1 MLTHSLALL
10 FESAGRPARWQR
22 KACVERP
29 AWRGP
34 SIFCC
39 CRCSPQAP
47 PEAHSRVARCW
58 SARRRPPRWAPAPS
72 RWARRRPPRRDPPSR
87 RSRSTPPCASSR
99 PTATPRGSPACA
111 AAAATARREAPD
123 LLDASTYGSEAAAAY
138 FKGVDGALAARGAA
152 ARPSVGHL
160 CVADAK
166 AAGAWG
172 AAASV
177 WPLGPAH
184 YAWLPGSPTFW
195 PAGGPPERAA
205 ADARLDEGL
214 GDAIREGRE
223 VLFSC
228 ESNRFVA
235 VPLALE
241 GELRAGLDLLAC
253 KLTLGL
259 G

>member
-1 MLTHSLALL
+1 MARPVDLLLLPLLAASAAGSALTRRALL
-10 FESAGRPARWQR
+10 VRAAPAAALGPGAGALGPAPAAAARPA
-22 KACVERP
+22 VEALSIDAAVRLVAADGDA
-29 AWRGP
+29 AWLAGVRGGGGGLLY
-34 SIFCC
+34 
-39 CRCSPQAP
+39 RG
-47 PEAHSRVARCW
+47 VA
-58 SARRRPPRWAPAPS
+58 
-72 RWARRRPPRRDPPSR
+72 
-87 RSRSTPPCASSR
+87 
-99 PTATPRGSPACA
+99 GA

>member
-1 MLTHSLALL
+1 METPRRQDTALDLAESSSRGVAALL
-10 FESAGRPARWQR
+10 LRQHGGR
-22 KACVERP
+22 
-29 AWRGP
+29 RGAQLPPTMP
-34 SIFCC
+34 SG
-39 CRCSPQAP
+39 SN
-47 PEAHSRVARCW
+47 
-58 SARRRPPRWAPAPS
+58 
-72 RWARRRPPRRDPPSR
+72 
-87 RSRSTPPCASSR
+87 
-99 PTATPRGSPACA
+99 ATQLAQQFVTGAAA